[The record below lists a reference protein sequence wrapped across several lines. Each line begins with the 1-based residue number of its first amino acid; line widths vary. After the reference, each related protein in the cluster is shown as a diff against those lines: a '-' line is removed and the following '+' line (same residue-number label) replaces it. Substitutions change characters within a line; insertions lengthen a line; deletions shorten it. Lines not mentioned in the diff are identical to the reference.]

1 MVQLDVVRQ
10 NSYSR
15 VLLLVRTLFGIFYII
30 LPHFLALL
38 VFIIGMKILW
48 IYSVFVILIT
58 GKIPREV
65 FNYQLGVLNWL
76 VRLHAAVYN
85 LTDEYPM
92 FGLRKKSE
100 MAYLEIPYP
109 DESNRFT
116 VLLRFIFVPVIY
128 IGHLIVLLFLSLFSA
143 ILLIGSFFSV
153 LVTSSYPEKF
163 FDYQIS
169 YLRWILNIAA
179 YLLNLSDTF
188 PSFLLQSAPEA

>member
-1 MVQLDVVRQ
+1 MVQLDIVRQ

-58 GKIPREV
+58 GKIPKEV

-92 FGLRKKSE
+92 FGLQKKSE
-100 MAYLEIPYP
+100 MAYVEIPFP
-109 DESNRFT
+109 EDSNRLA
-116 VLLRFIFVPVIY
+116 VLFRFIFIPVWY
-128 IGHLIVLLFLSLFSA
+128 LPHLILLPFLSFTIVVLFIVA
-143 ILLIGSFFSV
+143 FLVV
-153 LVTSSYPEKF
+153 LSTGNYPERIFKF
-163 FDYQIS
+163 QVDY
-169 YLRWILNIAA
+169 LNWIINLAA
-179 YLLNLSDTF
+179 YLLNLDDRYPPIL
-188 PSFLLQSAPEA
+188 PSFSS